1 MLEVK
6 NLVKKYSA
14 IRAVDDVSFKLKKGE
29 TTAYLGPNGAG
40 KTTTLK
46 MMACLLEPTQGHIFY
61 NGTDIRKDPIEYKK
75 HIGYIPEN
83 SQIYPHLS
91 ASEYLTLVGRLRHI
105 PEIELQTKIK
115 EMMRL
120 LDLSVEMDFSISSY
134 SKGMIQKVL
143 IASSLL
149 HDPDI
154 LLFDEPLTGLDV
166 ITSRFIKDLL
176 NLLAKEGKTIIYS
189 SHVLEVVEK
198 ICSRIIILHEGR
210 IVADDSEDNLRKLM
224 KAPSLESIFSKLT
237 VTEDTRAKAREMMDI
252 ISYKTTE

>member
-1 MLEVK
+1 MLEIK
-6 NLVKKYSA
+6 NLVKKYNA

-46 MMACLLEPTQGHIFY
+46 MMACLLEPTQGHIFH

-105 PEIELQTKIK
+105 PEKELQTKIK

-166 ITSRFIKDLL
+166 TTGQFIKDLL
-176 NLLAKEGKTIIYS
+176 NLLVKEGKTIIYS
-189 SHVLEVVEK
+189 SHILEVVEK
-198 ICSRIIILHEGR
+198 ICSRIIIIHEGR
-210 IVADDSEDNLRKLM
+210 IVADDSGDNLRKLM
-224 KAPSLESIFSKLT
+224 KAPSLESIFGKLT
-237 VTEDTRAKAREMMDI
+237 VSEDTQAKAKEMMDI
-252 ISYKTTE
+252 ITYKTD

>member
-6 NLVKKYSA
+6 NLVKKYNA
-14 IRAVDDVSFKLKKGE
+14 IRAVDDVSFRLKKGE

-46 MMACLLEPTQGHIFY
+46 MMACLLEPTQGHILY
-61 NGTDIRKDPIEYKK
+61 NDEDIQKNPIEYKK

-83 SQIYPHLS
+83 SQIYPHLT
-91 ASEYLTLVGRLRHI
+91 ASEYMMLVGRLRHI
-105 PEIELQTKIK
+105 PEKELKMKIK
-115 EMMRL
+115 EMMKL

-166 ITSRFIKDLL
+166 TTSRFIKDLL
-176 NLLAKEGKTIIYS
+176 ALLAKEGKIIIYS
-189 SHVLEVVEK
+189 SHILEVVEK
-198 ICSRIIILHEGR
+198 ICSRIIIIHEGR
-210 IVADDSEDNLRKLM
+210 IVADDSEDNLRKLI
-224 KAPSLESIFSKLT
+224 KAPSLETIFGKLT
-237 VTEDTRAKAREMMDI
+237 VTEDTKTKAKKMMDI
-252 ISYKTTE
+252 ITYKTD